1 MSDYKVTITSVRN
14 RCPFDP
20 KRSSKAYCKV
30 CKAWKDPCSGLGI
43 ETTVSSRKIGEDK
56 VKQILN
62 IIK

>member
-1 MSDYKVTITSVRN
+1 MSDYKINITYTRD

-20 KRSSKAYCKV
+20 KKRSRQYCKV
-30 CKAWKDPCSGLGI
+30 CKALGNPCSGLGTEI
-43 ETTVSSRKIGEDK
+43 TVSSRKIGEDK